1 MSDTLLRLTAALS
14 DRYRVTRELGA
25 GGMATVYLAH
35 DLKHERDVAIKV
47 LHPDLGAAL
56 GAERFLAE
64 IKTTAKLQHPHI
76 LPLLDSG
83 SADGLLWYAMPYVEG
98 ETLRG
103 RLERETQL
111 PIAEAVRLAREVADA
126 LQAAH
131 ARGVVH
137 RDIKPEN
144 ILLQGGPGTPHAL
157 VADFGIALAVQS
169 ASGARM
175 TQTGLSLGTPQYMS
189 PEQATGER
197 TVDARSDI
205 YALGAVTYEMLVGE
219 PPFTGPSTQ
228 AIVARLLS
236 AAPPSLTATR
246 NTIPPHVE
254 AAVLTALAKLPA
266 DRQTSVAEFAAQLT
280 GAAPVAFT
288 QANDARLNA
297 GTVGGGAAV
306 DARHTASALRRTRLL
321 LGVTAAVAVAAV
333 SAVAWLSTR
342 PAPVTPVRTFVMSL
356 PDSTALLDAAV
367 SRRVAISRDGRRVYF
382 VGASASTFGL
392 FARDL
397 ADTVVY
403 RIPGAERGTSPVLC
417 PDGRWLYFNRASGQG
432 VYRVPLEGGQATVV
446 VDSASAHDCN
456 EAGELLVTRNWRLFL
471 WREGQALREIAA
483 PDSARGGNFIVS
495 ASFLPGGT
503 HAVFTLGQRGR
514 PLVGT
519 LATAPLAGGP
529 IALLSVT
536 GMRPTWSAGHLL
548 FISEGNLMAAPFDL
562 KRKQLLG
569 EPVPVVRNVAT
580 RMLGADYDV
589 SNDGTLVY
597 ASGAFG
603 SRYRL
608 ARVDREGR
616 EELLDREP
624 APYSWPRVSPD
635 GKRIAVEVQASNAA
649 AYDVWL
655 FTLASRSLER
665 VTSGYSGVRALGWSD
680 DGKRLAYLTME
691 NGGTP
696 QSKRTIT
703 WVPWDLSA
711 PPQRISVRI
720 PDGTQVEDATLHNS
734 TDLIVVRT
742 RGYGAPGDLWVA
754 PPVPPGDSVRQAR
767 PFVVTD
773 ADEETPR
780 LSPDGR
786 WVAYASNETGQFEVY
801 ARAAD
806 GTGGRVSLSAGF
818 GAEPVWTPDGRGLYF
833 RGEGRMHFVALANDA
848 ILQVVRRDTLFAD
861 PYRRESLAVPYDVFP
876 DGKSLLMQ
884 KPSGTSSRSPIVVLN
899 WPGLLRKGGEKR

>member
-1 MSDTLLRLTAALS
+1 MLARVTAALAPA
-14 DRYRVTRELGA
+14 YAVQRELGA

-35 DLKHERDVAIKV
+35 DARHERDVAIKV

-56 GAERFLAE
+56 GADRFLAE

-98 ETLRG
+98 ETLRR

-169 ASGARM
+169 AGGARM

-189 PEQATGER
+189 PEQAMGEKV
-197 TVDARSDI
+197 VDARSDI

-236 AAPPSLTATR
+236 TAPPSLTATR
-246 NTIPPHVE
+246 STIPLHVE

-266 DRQTSVAEFAAQLT
+266 DRQSSVSEFAAQLS
-280 GAAPVAFT
+280 GAVPIAFT
-288 QANDARLNA
+288 QASDVRLNTGTAA
-297 GTVGGGAAV
+297 GGVHA
-306 DARHTASALRRTRLL
+306 DPRRTASALRRTRAL
-321 LGVTAAVAVAAV
+321 LGVTVAVALAAIG
-333 SAVAWLSTR
+333 AVAWLATR
-342 PAPVTPVRTFVMSL
+342 PAPVTPVRTFLLTL
-356 PDSTALLDAAV
+356 PDSTPLLEAGV
-367 SRRVAISRDGRRVYF
+367 PRRVAISPDSRRVYF
-382 VGASASTFGL
+382 AGGSIGNWGL

-397 ADTVVY
+397 ADTLVY
-403 RIPGAERGTSPVLC
+403 RVPGTERGHSPVLC
-417 PDGRWLYFNRASGQG
+417 PDGRWLYFNRGHGQGQG
-432 VYRVPLEGGQATVV
+432 VYRVPPEGGHTTAVLDSATVQ
-446 VDSASAHDCN
+446 DCN
-456 EAGELLVTRNWRLFL
+456 EAGELLVIRSRRLLL

-483 PDSARGGNFIVS
+483 PDSARGENFIAS
-495 ASFLPGGT
+495 GSFLPGGT
-503 HAVFTLGQRGR
+503 HAVFTVTRLGR
-514 PLVGT
+514 PLGGM
-519 LATAPLAGGP
+519 LATVPLSGSVTTPLAVAG
-529 IALLSVT
+529 T
-536 GMRPTWSAGHLL
+536 RPKWSNGYLL
-548 FISEGNLMAAPFDL
+548 FIRDGDLVAAPFDP
-562 KRKQLLG
+562 KRNQLLG

-580 RMLGADYDV
+580 RTQGSDYDV
-589 SNDGTLVY
+589 SDDGTLVY
-597 ASGAFG
+597 VSGTFG
-603 SRYRL
+603 SHYRF
-608 ARVDREGR
+608 ARVDRGGR

-649 AYDVWL
+649 FDVWL

-665 VTSGYSGVRALGWSD
+665 LTSRYSGVRALGWSA
-680 DGKRLAYLTME
+680 DGKRVAYLTME

-696 QSKRTIT
+696 QAKRTIA
-703 WVPWDLSA
+703 WVPWDLST
-711 PPQRISVRI
+711 PPQRIPVRI
-720 PDGTQVEDATLHNS
+720 PDGTQVEDATLRTS
-734 TDLIVVRT
+734 TDLIVVRS

-754 PPVPPGDSVRQAR
+754 PSPPAGDSVRQAR
-767 PFVVTD
+767 PFVVTE

-833 RGEGRMHFVALANDA
+833 RGEGRMHFVALKGGAA
-848 ILQVVRRDTLFAD
+848 LEVVRRDTLFAD
-861 PYRRESLAVPYDVFP
+861 PYRRETLALQYDVFP
-876 DGKSLLMQ
+876 DGQTLLMQ
-884 KPSGTSSRSPIVVLN
+884 KPSGTGSRSPIVVLN
-899 WPGLLRKGGEKR
+899 WPGLLRQGKGSR